1 MKHMNIIYWVA
12 TALTSIMTAM
22 AGIMYFTDPNVA
34 IGFGHLGFPD
44 YFRQEL
50 GIAKLIAAVVIILPM
65 VPLRVKEWAYIGLG
79 ITFVSAFIAHAAVDG
94 ASTGIAPLVSLAL
107 LAVSY
112 IYLHKRQATMTEF
125 RTA

>member
-1 MKHMNIIYWVA
+1 MKHTNIIYWVA

>member
-1 MKHMNIIYWVA
+1 MKRTNIMYWAV
-12 TALTSIMTAM
+12 TALVALQLAM
-22 AGIMYFTDPNVA
+22 AGIMYFTDPEVA
-34 IGFGHLGFPD
+34 TGFAHLGFPD

-65 VPLRVKEWAYIGLG
+65 VPLRIKEWGYAGAG
-79 ITFVSAFIAHAAVDG
+79 ITFVSAFIAHTSVDG
-94 ASTGIAPLVSLAL
+94 VSTAIAPVVSLL
-107 LAVSY
+107 LLVVSY